1 MTRAVAIRVRLLA
14 SVLSLLLLAV
24 ILAAG
29 GLWWLARRSLPPLA
43 D

>member
-14 SVLSLLLLAV
+14 SVLSLLLLVALLV
-24 ILAAG
+24 AG
-29 GLWWLARRSLPPLA
+29 GFWWLVRRSLPRGR